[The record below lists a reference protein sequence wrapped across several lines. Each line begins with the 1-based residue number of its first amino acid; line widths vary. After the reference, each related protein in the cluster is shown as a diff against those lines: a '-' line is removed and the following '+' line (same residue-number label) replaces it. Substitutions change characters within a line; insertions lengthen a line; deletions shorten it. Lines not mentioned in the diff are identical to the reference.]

1 MQNYIYL
8 GLGSYHS
15 NHILFTL
22 LQKIHPDTFFKMFLN
37 ENVALLFKP
46 TNIRKMLHCQNI
58 NSVNRTLQFFLKPT
72 SGAQAK
78 QHFPVFQRAAN
89 KIGNLFNLRQG
100 AVQVLHILSHPYKIQ
115 I

>member
-1 MQNYIYL
+1 M
-8 GLGSYHS
+8 
-15 NHILFTL
+15 
-22 LQKIHPDTFFKMFLN
+22 HPNTFFKMFLN

-58 NSVNRTLQFFLKPT
+58 NSVNRPLQCFLKPT